1 MSLFLNSSS
10 TVNALTPY
18 LSNFSNLKIITNG
31 IKTAIN
37 LITMK
42 NIDTYVSCGK
52 LKGMSSSLIGDECCE
67 YISRFNTDIT
77 FISCR
82 YLDENFIYEA
92 NPAQA
97 IPKKYMMQNSKKT
110 ILLAD
115 HTKFN
120 QTSLFKI
127 APLEAIDLI
136 ITDKAIDDFDSLNK
150 INTKT
155 KIITTV

>member
-1 MSLFLNSSS
+1 M
-10 TVNALTPY
+10 NA
-18 LSNFSNLKIITNG
+18 
-31 IKTAIN
+31 
-37 LITMK
+37 
-42 NIDTYVSCGK
+42 
-52 LKGMSSSLIGDECCE
+52 E

-120 QTSLFKI
+120 QTFFIQNCPIRS
-127 APLEAIDLI
+127 
-136 ITDKAIDDFDSLNK
+136 N
-150 INTKT
+150 
-155 KIITTV
+155 